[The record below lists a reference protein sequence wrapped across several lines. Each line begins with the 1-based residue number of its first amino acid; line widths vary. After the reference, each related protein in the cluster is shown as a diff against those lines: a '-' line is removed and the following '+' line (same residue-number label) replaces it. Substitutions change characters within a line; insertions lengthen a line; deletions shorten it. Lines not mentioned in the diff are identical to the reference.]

1 MSILTAATTIVI
13 ALLTGLALYSAYR
26 AREQL
31 INTQYS
37 IDIRRAILRDCD
49 ILLSDKSASFNL
61 KQYVS
66 NIATMALSGKFLY
79 EIANNPELAAMDSDH
94 TEAGRHKSKKTAY
107 DALPKEEQD
116 RVRSIMLKISLAS
129 MAYSNEYAKNLRYMV
144 DAGVADVVLKQ
155 LHSALQSKQQEHESE
170 PTPIP
175 SKKNP
180 AENLSVLYRRV
191 PYMEQLVYGQL
202 QAA

>member
-1 MSILTAATTIVI
+1 MSMLIIATTIVI
-13 ALLTGLALYSAYR
+13 ALLAGLALYSAYK
-26 AREQL
+26 ARKQL

-37 IDIRRAILRDCD
+37 FDIRRAILRDCD
-49 ILLSDKSASFNL
+49 VLLGDKSASLNL

-79 EIANNPELAAMDSDH
+79 EIANNPDLAAMASEH
-94 TEAGRHKSKKTAY
+94 AEAGRRNSKKTAY
-107 DALPKEEQD
+107 DALSKEEQD

-129 MAYSNEYAKNLRYMV
+129 MAYSNEYARNLRYMV
-144 DAGVADVVLKQ
+144 DAGVADIVLKQ
-155 LHSALQSKQQEHESE
+155 LHSALQSKHHAQEPELIS
-170 PTPIP
+170 IP

-180 AENLSVLYRRV
+180 TENLSILYRRV